1 LVTAIY
7 VRAFGDTDV
16 MRIDE
21 VALRR
26 VGPHD
31 VRVRVAYAGVNFVD
45 VHERTGR
52 YPRKLPFVPGREGS
66 GVVLAAGSAVTHV
79 HQGDR
84 VAFVMQDD
92 GSYAEEAVVAADR
105 VVPIPDTVSLSDAAA
120 LVLQGI
126 TAVTLVEY
134 VARATPD
141 TVALVHSAGSGT
153 ASVLVQA
160 LKHAGVRVLGLVSTE
175 EKARLATDAGA
186 DTVTIYPAHGF
197 ARWALDE
204 TDGRGADLVFDAVG
218 GPTFEED
225 LGVLAN
231 RGHLIVYGRSGG
243 ALPPLD
249 PARLAPKALSL
260 TYARISAHIGS
271 LSELSIRAHRLFDL
285 IAAGHIMARN
295 VSVLSLSDAASAHAA
310 LENRASKGKFVLELA
325 GEITHSQLE
334 SP

>member
-1 LVTAIY
+1 MVTAIY
-7 VRAFGDTDV
+7 VRAFGEADV
-16 MRIDE
+16 MRIDD

-26 VGPHD
+26 VDSHD
-31 VRVRVAYAGVNFVD
+31 VHVRVAYAGVNFID
-45 VHERTGR
+45 VHERAGR

-66 GVVLAAGSAVTHV
+66 GVVLTVGSAVTHLSR
-79 HQGDR
+79 GDR

-105 VVPIPDTVSLSDAAA
+105 VVRVPDTVSLRDAAA
-120 LVLQGI
+120 LMLQGI

-134 VARATPD
+134 VARAAAG

-160 LKHAGVRVLGLVSTE
+160 LKHAGVRVLGLASTE
-175 EKARLATDAGA
+175 EKARLASDAGS
-186 DTVTIYPAHGF
+186 DTVTTYPANGF

-204 TDGRGADLVFDAVG
+204 TDGRGADFVFDAVG

-225 LGVLAN
+225 LSALAN

-249 PARLAPKALSL
+249 PARLAPKALTL
-260 TYARISAHIGS
+260 TYARITAHIGS
-271 LSELSIRAHRLFDL
+271 RIELNIRAHRLFEL
-285 IAAGHIMARN
+285 VAAGHIAARE
-295 VSVLSLSDAASAHAA
+295 VSVLSLSDVVAAHTA
-310 LENRASKGKFVLELA
+310 LENRASKGKFLLELA
-325 GEITHSQLE
+325 GEIPSR
-334 SP
+334 